1 MLRLSSKFLVLAR
14 RASRLPAAQARRRD
28 AGMTITEVLIV
39 VVIIGI
45 IAASTRPMFR
55 RDRVASEG
63 RAFAALL
70 TREFQ
75 QARQNAIGTRLR
87 QRAFVFSD
95 RVEVRSAIAGTPP
108 VDATVTSP
116 IMRNVQARTGVSI
129 WDVTTSLT
137 APASAVLTTGT
148 YKVIEWNTFGQA
160 TIVGTV
166 TPAISLYV
174 RNASQ
179 GVAQVNSRYRVDVS
193 PLSGAVSLVE
203 TW

>member
-1 MLRLSSKFLVLAR
+1 MLRLSSKFPVLAR
-14 RASRLPAAQARRRD
+14 RARQSRAAGMRRHD

-39 VVIIGI
+39 VVIIGVV
-45 IAASTRPMFR
+45 AASTQPMFR

-63 RAFAALL
+63 RAFAGLL

-174 RNASQ
+174 RNASA
-179 GVAQVNSRYRVDVS
+179 GVAQVNSRYRIDVS